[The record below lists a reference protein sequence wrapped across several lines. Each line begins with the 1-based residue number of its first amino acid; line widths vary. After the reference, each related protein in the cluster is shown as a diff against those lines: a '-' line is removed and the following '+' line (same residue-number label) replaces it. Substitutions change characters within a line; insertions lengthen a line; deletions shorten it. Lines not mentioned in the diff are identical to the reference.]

1 MWKLVFGSQ
10 VVFNFNVTLRCCQIG
25 FLRKKFVLVQPPLA
39 TSNLRSKVILSP
51 PTDVH
56 PTPRWQEENS
66 EHWAKHLSIIKI
78 NNTFCKCSPLIKR
91 SLAWLMSI
99 RLVHAVLLSTIP
111 CIRPPSH
118 LITQGM
124 QRSNQKTKKMPGNTW
139 DLISHLL
146 SLLTAKIYIFSS
158 KMVDFV
164 TNSPQRAVVQRCSF
178 FVICIICLKFNS
190 LTPFVS
196 LLLFKFKKSSV

>member
-1 MWKLVFGSQ
+1 MWKLVFGSH
-10 VVFNFNVTLRCCQIG
+10 VGFNFNVTLRCCQIG
-25 FLRKKFVLVQPPLA
+25 FLRKKIVLVQPLLA

-78 NNTFCKCSPLIKR
+78 NNTFCKCPPLIKR

-146 SLLTAKIYIFSS
+146 SLITAKFYIFSS
-158 KMVDFV
+158 KLVGFV
-164 TNSPQRAVVQRCSF
+164 TNSPPRAVVQRCSF
-178 FVICIICLKFNS
+178 FVI
-190 LTPFVS
+190 
-196 LLLFKFKKSSV
+196 LLLAFKSFLDNMFKV